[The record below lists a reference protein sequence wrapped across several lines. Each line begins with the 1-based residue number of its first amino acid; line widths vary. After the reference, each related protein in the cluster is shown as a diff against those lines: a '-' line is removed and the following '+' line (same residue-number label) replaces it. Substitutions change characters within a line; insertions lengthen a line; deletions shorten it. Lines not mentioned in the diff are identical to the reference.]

1 MKIVDPSLFDV
12 IKEGIEFQIPCSS
25 AKKEDPEEELLPCME
40 RNEGAVY
47 WLQPKGGTVDQQ
59 EACICVNGKF
69 YALNCKFEK
78 AIFRSVR
85 LTRDFQN
92 YERLVDGTRK
102 LVIPRRLFQEKLKT
116 SRRVS
121 ACVLSVCVLCACAPC
136 PVAPA
141 GSFSRHVRGGRKRRS
156 TWRFLCTHPARREAV
171 CFCPRFA
178 FSVPVR
184 AASPLCR
191 VCAPSSR
198 QCPSVRPLSCHT
210 RARPAAPVEGCH
222 PMPAPR
228 AAAHA

>member
-12 IKEGIEFQIPCSS
+12 IKEGIEFQIQCSS

-69 YALNCKFEK
+69 YDLNCKFEK
-78 AIFRSVR
+78 AIFLSVR

-92 YERLVDGTRK
+92 YECLVDSTRK
-102 LVIPRRLFQEKLKT
+102 LVIPRSLFQEKLKT
-116 SRRVS
+116 SRQ
-121 ACVLSVCVLCACAPC
+121 LSVCVVSVCVVSVCAQRL
-136 PVAPA
+136 VAPA
-141 GSFSRHVRGGRKRRS
+141 GSFAQNVRGGLKRRS
-156 TWRFLCTHPARREAV
+156 TSRFLCTHPAYRQSV

-191 VCAPSSR
+191 VCASSSR
-198 QCPSVRPLSCHT
+198 Q
-210 RARPAAPVEGCH
+210 
-222 PMPAPR
+222 
-228 AAAHA
+228 

>member
-1 MKIVDPSLFDV
+1 MRVLDASQFDM
-12 IKEGIEFQIPCSS
+12 IKEGIEFKIPVSS
-25 AKKEDPEEELLPCME
+25 ARRQDPEEELLPCME

-59 EACICVNGKF
+59 EACICVNGNF

-121 ACVLSVCVLCACAPC
+121 PCALA
-136 PVAPA
+136 
-141 GSFSRHVRGGRKRRS
+141 
-156 TWRFLCTHPARREAV
+156 AV
-171 CFCPRFA
+171 EE
-178 FSVPVR
+178 
-184 AASPLCR
+184 
-191 VCAPSSR
+191 
-198 QCPSVRPLSCHT
+198 QQ
-210 RARPAAPVEGCH
+210 
-222 PMPAPR
+222 
-228 AAAHA
+228 

>member
-121 ACVLSVCVLCACAPC
+121 ACVLSVCVLCA
-136 PVAPA
+136 PA
-141 GSFSRHVRGGRKRRS
+141 LLCVI
-156 TWRFLCTHPARREAV
+156 FLFLLCVCVCYAV
-171 CFCPRFA
+171 CALLCYIFIFA
-178 FSVPVR
+178 
-184 AASPLCR
+184 
-191 VCAPSSR
+191 VCALCVCAVCCVLCAVR
-198 QCPSVRPLSCHT
+198 TYVIFLFFREEVYGVGISVF
-210 RARPAAPVEGCH
+210 A
-222 PMPAPR
+222 
-228 AAAHA
+228 

>member
-25 AKKEDPEEELLPCME
+25 AKKQDPEEELLPCME

-121 ACVLSVCVLCACAPC
+121 VCADRSVTRAS
-136 PVAPA
+136 
-141 GSFSRHVRGGRKRRS
+141 SFSRVARGDRLRRS
-156 TWRFLCTHPARREAV
+156 MWTSLCKPAPQSAAA
-171 CFCPRFA
+171 CFDPICA

-184 AASPLCR
+184 VASPCCR
-191 VCAPSSR
+191 ACLSTSR
-198 QCPSVRPLSCHT
+198 QCPSVRPLPC
-210 RARPAAPVEGCH
+210 RR
-222 PMPAPR
+222 
-228 AAAHA
+228 